1 MTQKEIRKMAYKL
14 MKKDVKKQNL
24 WFETLITDD
33 MAEDVLKW
41 EKGEIEAPKWVHD
54 INWTATPEKNDSNWK
69 AQFTMVKVSD
79 FEIIKNHKKKYK

>member
-1 MTQKEIRKMAYKL
+1 MTNKEKLEMAYKL
-14 MKKDVKKQNL
+14 LKKEIRTQDI

-41 EKGEIEAPKWVHD
+41 EKGEIPAPKWVKD
-54 INWTATPEKNDSNWK
+54 LQWSATPEKNNQNWK